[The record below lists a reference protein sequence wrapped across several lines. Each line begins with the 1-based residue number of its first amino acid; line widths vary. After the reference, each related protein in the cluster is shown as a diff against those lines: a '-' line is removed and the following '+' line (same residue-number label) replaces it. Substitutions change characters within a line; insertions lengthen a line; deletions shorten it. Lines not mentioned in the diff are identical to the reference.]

1 MNTLKFEDRAL
12 DVKTKTIRANGYV
25 PGVIYGNGMETE
37 TIKMKSLDLSNF
49 LSMQGEI
56 YKVKTKKG
64 SSFVKFGGIQ
74 LDPVSHDR
82 IHFSLVALKKGE
94 KTSLEIPVT
103 LTGEAKGA
111 KAGGKILTIRDAIMV
126 LATPSDMP
134 ESFEV
139 DISHLDIGDNLTIGD
154 IKLPKGIE
162 LQEESDKPVVICSAP
177 TVVAEEATEEA
188 DLTENSP
195 AEVEATSEKSEQ

>member
-1 MNTLKFEDRAL
+1 MNTLNFEERAL
-12 DVKTKTIRANGYV
+12 DVKTKTLRKSGYV

-37 TIKMKSLDLSNF
+37 TIKMKKLDLSNF
-49 LSMQGEI
+49 LAMQGEI
-56 YKVKTKKG
+56 YKIKTKNG

-103 LTGEAKGA
+103 FVGEAKGS
-111 KAGGKILTIRDAIMV
+111 KAGGSIMEIKDSIKV

-139 DISHLDIGDNLTIGD
+139 DISHLEIGDNLTIAD

-162 LQEESDKPVVICSAP
+162 LQDEQDTALVVCSAP
-177 TVVAEEATEEA
+177 SASKDEEIVA

-195 AEVEATSEKSEQ
+195 AEVEATSEKSEE